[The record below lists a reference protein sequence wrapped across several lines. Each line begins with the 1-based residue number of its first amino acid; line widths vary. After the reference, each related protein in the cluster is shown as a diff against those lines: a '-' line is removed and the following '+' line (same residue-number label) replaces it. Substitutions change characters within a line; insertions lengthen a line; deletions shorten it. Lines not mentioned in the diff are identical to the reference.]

1 MKVRLFSILHRFG
14 LFATPLVLVAIT
26 ILSLLPPSGTV
37 SQGWLAM
44 VGDKWGHFL
53 AYAALGFSMFSAIAR
68 KPSQE
73 YAKSTWLRVLKSNRQ
88 RMVLLFL
95 FILSIGTIIEF
106 VQPLFGR
113 SLEVLDIVADGLG
126 GVFGIIV
133 GTVVVTIA
141 EYWERTKGGHR

>member
-1 MKVRLFSILHRFG
+1 MLHQFG

-26 ILSLLPPSGTV
+26 ILSLLPPSGVV
-37 SQGWLAM
+37 SQGWLT
-44 VGDKWGHFL
+44 VLGDKWGHFL

-68 KPSQE
+68 KPSDA
-73 YAKSTWLRVLKSNRQ
+73 YVGSTWRRVMRSNRC
-88 RMVLLFL
+88 RIVLLFL

-126 GVFGIIV
+126 GIAGIMV
-133 GTVVVTIA
+133 GTVAVTIV
-141 EYWERTKGGHR
+141 EYGESRKGDRR